1 MAYDLQ
7 EQEQLEAIKAFWAK
21 YGTAILA
28 ALTVALL
35 IVAGTRGWAWYQARQ
50 GAAAAGLYAELVD
63 AVERRNIEQVKQRSE
78 PILKEYGSTAYGPMA
93 GLMAARGY
101 ADAKDVAGAK
111 GALQWVIDNADD
123 PEYQHLA
130 RLRLAGLL
138 LDEKAYDAALAAIEP
153 GSVGKPG
160 AEMAGALADRRGD
173 ILFAKGDRDA
183 ARTAYQEALASLPP
197 SSALRQL
204 VQLKID
210 AL

>member
-7 EQEQLEAIKAFWAK
+7 EQEQLEAIKAFWAR
-21 YGTAILA
+21 YGNAILA

-35 IVAGTRGWAWYQARQ
+35 VVAGTRGWTWYQARQ
-50 GAAAAGLYAELVD
+50 ASAAAGIYAELVD

-78 PILKEYGSTAYGPMA
+78 DLLKEYGGTAYGPMA
-93 GLMAARGY
+93 GLMAARAY
-101 ADAKDVAGAK
+101 ADAKDSAGAK

-123 PEYQHLA
+123 PEYRQLA

-138 LDEKAYDAALAAIEP
+138 LDEKSYDAALAAIAPEQVGEP
-153 GSVGKPG
+153 V

-173 ILFAKGDRDA
+173 ILFAKGDRDG
-183 ARTAYQEALASLPP
+183 ARAEYEKALATLPP
-197 SSALRQL
+197 GAALRQL
-204 VQLKID
+204 VQLKLD

>member
-50 GAAAAGLYAELVD
+50 SNAAAGVYAELVD
-63 AVERRNIEQVKQRSE
+63 AVQRRSIEQVKQRSE
-78 PILKEYGSTAYGPMA
+78 DILKEYGSTAYGPMA
-93 GLMAARGY
+93 ALTAARAY
-101 ADAKDVAGAK
+101 ADAKDAAGAK

-123 PEYQHLA
+123 AEYQQLA

-138 LDEKAYDAALAAIEP
+138 LDEKDYDAALAVIAP

-160 AEMAGALADRRGD
+160 AEMAGAIADRRGD
-173 ILFAKGDRDA
+173 ILFAKGDREA
-183 ARTAYQEALASLPP
+183 ARAEYDNALSTLPAN
-197 SSALRQL
+197 SALRQL
-204 VQLKID
+204 VQLKLD